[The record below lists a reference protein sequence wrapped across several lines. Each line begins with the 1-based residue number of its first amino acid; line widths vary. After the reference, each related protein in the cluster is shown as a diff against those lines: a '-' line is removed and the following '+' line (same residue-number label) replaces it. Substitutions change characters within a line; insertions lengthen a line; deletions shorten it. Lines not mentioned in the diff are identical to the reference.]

1 MVAIMKQKPYFFIKH
16 FLVIFTPISLFVL
29 GVAYFFYKVQ
39 ASQLYGHLKLSSQAS
54 VDAGRTTISR
64 NFDVITNDLL
74 FLANEQELK
83 KLLDNTTTLSIENI
97 KKQWTSFSAIKK
109 NYDQIRWIDETG
121 LEQIRIN
128 YNNGKP
134 YAVAKGNLQSKISRD
149 YFIKTQQ
156 LTKGEVYIS
165 RLDLNIEYGKIEEP
179 RKPTIRIATPLIT
192 KEGKRRGAIVLN
204 YASSDMLEQLRL
216 ANKNHLWLINKNGFW
231 LLGPSPKDEWG
242 FMLKKQEL
250 NMAHRYPEVWSYLSK
265 NLNGT
270 HETPD
275 GFWTF
280 NTIYPLHTVK
290 ISKSTLNQQLQPS
303 ALHLHKLKY
312 AWHIVRFTPNN
323 QYRPQLKSKAF
334 QVGTTSCVLLAVLF
348 LGTWKLTHLQQKE
361 ANALTEATEALKLQR
376 ENEHIYAE
384 KMAKQ
389 TEELQAAR
397 TSAEQAT
404 QAKSIFLSTMS
415 HEIRTPLNAIIG
427 FTHLLEKQESL
438 PNTAASMVQ
447 KIKSSGRVLLGIIN
461 DILDYSKIEANH
473 LEIKNEP
480 FQLNDVFDH
489 LANIMSSQLNQKPVE
504 LIITPP
510 SEGANFL
517 QGDYLRLEQILMNLI
532 SNAIKYTE
540 WGEIV
545 MSVTSVHSDQ
555 HSNRTHLKFSVK
567 DTGIGIPTHK
577 QKNIFESFTQVD
589 TSSTRNFSGAGLG
602 LTISRHLVELM
613 GGQLHLRSTLGQGS
627 EFFFT
632 LPFDL
637 STPYSNST
645 AKVANQYIL
654 VADDNNT
661 TRAALTNITQSL
673 GWTIKTVNS
682 GEKVIEN
689 INNTSDEN
697 YDILLIDWGMPN
709 LNGIETIIKI
719 KALRPDWQTPV
730 IIMLTEY
737 EQTQFFEHPKH
748 QLVNA
753 TLIKPITVSSLYK
766 AVLNVKSKDKITIN
780 QYNSPKLNRL
790 ADIHVLVVDDSQ
802 FNREVAKDI
811 LIAEGAV
818 VEVAENGLHALKILE
833 DNSKTSAFD
842 IILMDMQ
849 MPVMDGYEAT
859 RKIRTIPSFYQLPI
873 VALSASTLRTQL
885 NEAYKAGINEF
896 VSKPIDV
903 NELINVILNLTTPKS
918 PKSSSLST
926 NKTTEKL
933 DY

>member
-1 MVAIMKQKPYFFIKH
+1 MKQKKYFFIKH
-16 FLVIFTPISLFVL
+16 FLIIFIPISLFVL
-29 GVAYFFYKVQ
+29 GVAYFFYQVQ

-54 VDAGRTTISR
+54 VDAGRTTISK
-64 NFDVITNDLL
+64 NFDVITSDLL

-83 KLLDNTTTLSIENI
+83 KSLDNTTTLSIENI

-109 NYDQIRWIDETG
+109 NYDQIRWIDEAG

-134 YAVAKGNLQSKISRD
+134 YAVAKENLQSKISRD

-165 RLDLNIEYGKIEEP
+165 RLDLNVEYGKIEEP

-231 LLGPSPKDEWG
+231 LLGPSAEDEWG
-242 FMLKKQEL
+242 FMLQKQEL
-250 NMAHRYPEVWSYLSK
+250 NMAHRYPEAWSYLSEK
-265 NLNGT
+265 LNGT
-270 HETPD
+270 HETPE

-312 AWHIVRFTPNN
+312 AWHIVHFTPQN
-323 QYRPQLKSKAF
+323 QYRPQLKAKSF
-334 QVGTTSCVLLAVLF
+334 QVGTTSCVLLAILF

-389 TEELQAAR
+389 TEELQA
-397 TSAEQAT
+397 TKISAEQAN

-480 FQLNDVFDH
+480 FQLNDVLDH
-489 LANIMSSQLNQKPVE
+489 LATIMSSQVNQKPVE

-510 SEGANFL
+510 PEGTNFL
-517 QGDYLRLEQILMNLI
+517 QGDSLRLEQILMNLTG
-532 SNAIKYTE
+532 NAIKYTE

-545 MSVTSVHSDQ
+545 VGVTSVNSDQ
-555 HSNRTHLKFSVK
+555 NSHRIHLKFSIK

-577 QKNIFESFTQVD
+577 QKNIFEPFTQVD

-602 LTISRHLVELM
+602 LTICRHLVELM

-637 STPYSNST
+637 STPYENLT

-654 VADDNNT
+654 VADDNST
-661 TRAALTNITQSL
+661 TRDVLANIAKSL
-673 GWTIKTVNS
+673 GWSIKSVNS
-682 GEKVIEN
+682 GEKMIES
-689 INNTSDEN
+689 INNTPEEN
-697 YDILLIDWGMPN
+697 YDILLVDWGMPN
-709 LNGIETIIKI
+709 LNGLETIIKI
-719 KALRPDWQTPV
+719 KTLRPDWQTPV

-737 EQTQFFEHPKH
+737 EQAQFLKHPKH

-753 TLIKPITVSSLYK
+753 TLIKPITISSLYK
-766 AVLNVKSKDKITIN
+766 AVMNVKNNDKITIN
-780 QYNSPKLNRL
+780 QLNSHKLNRL
-790 ADIHVLVVDDSQ
+790 ADIHILVVDDSQ

-811 LIAEGAV
+811 LITEGAI
-818 VEVAENGLHALKILE
+818 VEVAENGLHALKVLE
-833 DNSKTSAFD
+833 NNSKASAFD

-859 RKIRTIPSFYQLPI
+859 RKIRTIPSFDQLPI
-873 VALSASTLRTQL
+873 VALSASTLKKQL
-885 NEAYKAGINEF
+885 NEAFKAGINAF

-903 NELINVILNLTTPKS
+903 NELVNVILSLSTPKS
-918 PKSSSLST
+918 FKKPSLST
-926 NKTTEKL
+926 DKTTEEL